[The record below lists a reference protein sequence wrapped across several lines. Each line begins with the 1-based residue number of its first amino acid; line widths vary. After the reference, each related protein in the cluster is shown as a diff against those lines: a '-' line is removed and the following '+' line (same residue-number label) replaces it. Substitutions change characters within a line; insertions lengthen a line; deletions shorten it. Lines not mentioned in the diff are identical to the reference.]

1 VVFNSLQFVWF
12 FLVVY
17 ALYRVLP
24 HRGQNWLLLTASYY
38 FYAAWDYRFLGLLVA
53 STLVDY
59 TCGLALGAIQVQR
72 RRRAVMWV
80 SIGFNVTLLGF
91 FKYFNFFADNLHV
104 IFGALGWR
112 LDFVTV
118 RVLLPVGISFY
129 TFVTMSYVIDVYRR
143 DIAPT
148 RNLLDFAVFVA
159 YFPHLVAGPILRA
172 TTLLPQIATP
182 RRVTGPQIREGL
194 WLIAWGFFQKIFVA
208 DNLAPLASRV
218 FAPGAHETGINV
230 LLGTY
235 AFAFQIYGDF
245 AGYSNIARGTS
256 KLMGIEL
263 IENFRFPYLVL
274 TPQEFWRHWHI
285 SLSTWLRDYLYIPLG
300 GNRGPKWKTQ
310 RNLLITML
318 LGGLWHGA
326 AWTFILWGLY
336 QGLLLMLYRPFESAF
351 AALRHRKGSQGAT
364 GAAFAETQRYRRF
377 HLRAS
382 RFGGQVDAAG
392 SAFAACIM
400 FHLTCF
406 GWLIFRAPS
415 LRGLGVLSR
424 SVFTHFAPAT
434 VDVTGLLVPLLLYSV
449 PLLIVHALEARADD
463 VLVVPRMP
471 VVIRY
476 TVYVATMYLI
486 FLFGNFGGS
495 EFIYFQF

>member
-1 VVFNSLQFVWF
+1 MVFNSLHFVWF
-12 FLVVY
+12 FVVVY
-17 ALYRVLP
+17 AVYRALP
-24 HRGQNWLLLTASYY
+24 LILSPVGGHRAQNWLLLAASYY

-59 TCGLALGAIQVQR
+59 SCGRALAALDNQR
-72 RRRAVMWV
+72 GRRVLMSL
-80 SIGFNVTLLGF
+80 SIGFNLTLLGF

-104 IFGALGWR
+104 LFGALGWQ
-112 LDFVTV
+112 LDFVTL

-143 DIAPT
+143 EITPT

-182 RRVTGPQIREGL
+182 RRITPAQIREGL

-218 FAPGAHETGINV
+218 FAAGAHDTGVNV

-300 GNRGPKWKTQ
+300 GNRGPKWKTE
-310 RNLLITML
+310 RNLMITML

-326 AWTFILWGLY
+326 AWTFVLWGLY
-336 QGLLLMLYRPFESAF
+336 QGLLLIAYRPFATRVAAVRGVSARI
-351 AALRHRKGSQGAT
+351 AAWL
-364 GAAFAETQRYRRF
+364 
-377 HLRAS
+377 L
-382 RFGGQVDAAG
+382 
-392 SAFAACIM
+392 M
-400 FHLTCF
+400 FHLTCG
-406 GWLIFRAPS
+406 GWMIFRAPS
-415 LRGLGVLSR
+415 LRDLAVLFR
-424 SVFTHFAPAT
+424 SVFVDFAPAT
-434 VDVTGLLVPLLLYSV
+434 ADLTGLLIPLALYSV
-449 PLLIVHALEARADD
+449 PLLAVHALEARADD
-463 VLVVPRMP
+463 LLVVPRLP
-471 VVIRY
+471 VAFRY
-476 TVYVATMYLI
+476 TLYVATMYLI
-486 FLFGNFGGS
+486 LLFGNFGGA

>member
-1 VVFNSLQFVWF
+1 VVFNSLHFVWF

-17 ALYRVLP
+17 TLYRLLP
-24 HRGQNWLLLTASYY
+24 LVSPVERAHRGQNWLLLIASYY
-38 FYAAWDYRFLGLLVA
+38 FYAAWDYRFLALLAA

-59 TCGLALGAIQVQR
+59 SCGLVLGRLTDQR
-72 RRRAVMWV
+72 RRRWVMGL
-80 SIGFNVTLLGF
+80 SIGFNLAMLGF
-91 FKYFNFFADNLHV
+91 FKYFNFFADNLH
-104 IFGALGWR
+104 ALFATIGWPM
-112 LDFVTV
+112 DFVTL
-118 RVLLPVGISFY
+118 RVLLPIGISFY

-143 DIAPT
+143 EIEPT
-148 RNLLDFAVFVA
+148 RNLVDFAVFVA

-172 TTLLPQIATP
+172 TALLPQIQRPRGVSATQM
-182 RRVTGPQIREGL
+182 RDGL

-208 DNLAPLASRV
+208 DNLAPIASSV
-218 FAPGAHETGINV
+218 FAPEAHATGVNV

-274 TPQEFWRHWHI
+274 TPQAFWRHWHI
-285 SLSTWLRDYLYIPLG
+285 SLSTWLRDYLYKPLG
-300 GNRGPKWKTQ
+300 GSRGTAWQTR

-336 QGLLLMLYRPFESAF
+336 HGLLLILYRPFESAF
-351 AALRHRKGSQGAT
+351 AALRSRRGFSAT
-364 GAAFAETQRYRRF
+364 SRLAAWF
-377 HLRAS
+377 L
-382 RFGGQVDAAG
+382 
-392 SAFAACIM
+392 M

-415 LRGLGVLSR
+415 LAKLRDLTHGL
-424 SVFTHFAPAT
+424 FAGFQPST
-434 VDVTGLLVPLLLYSV
+434 LDVTGILIPLLCYTT
-449 PLLIVHALEARADD
+449 PLLIVHAMEAWADE
-463 VLVVPRMP
+463 VLIVPRLRLG
-471 VVIRY
+471 VRY
-476 TVYVATMYLI
+476 AVYVATLYLI
-486 FLFGNFGGS
+486 LLFGNFGGS
-495 EFIYFQF
+495 DFIYFQF